1 MKDLPIFSVLSLT
14 LGIFIWYL
22 IFVMIKMEIILAI
35 ILIQLIVSVIG
46 LFRRGENKI
55 LISLG
60 ILLSVL
66 PVVTYVYFNVNQQQ

>member
-1 MKDLPIFSVLSLT
+1 
-14 LGIFIWYL
+14 
-22 IFVMIKMEIILAI
+22 MIKMEIILAV

-55 LISLG
+55 LNSLG

-66 PVVTYVYFNVNQQQ
+66 PVVTYVYFKITQQQ